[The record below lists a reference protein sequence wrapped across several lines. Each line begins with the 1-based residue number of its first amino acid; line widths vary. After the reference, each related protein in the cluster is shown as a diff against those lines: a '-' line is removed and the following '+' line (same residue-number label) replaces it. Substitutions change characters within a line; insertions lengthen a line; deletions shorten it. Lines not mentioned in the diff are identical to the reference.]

1 MKFTRTLLLLASLLV
16 ATYSD
21 AQKVSFEGLKKV
33 NGNNLYFKVIGEG
46 EPILVIHSGPGMNME
61 YIEPHMHE
69 LAKKN
74 KLIFFDPRSTG
85 KSEIPD
91 DSLATMHKFLV
102 EDIDGIR
109 KAFGIQKV
117 NLLGHSW
124 GAKMALLYA
133 LKYPANIKSLILTNA
148 SPLNHEFDTLQMD
161 FNDRMAKKPELQE
174 KRMEII
180 QRHISRIEIQQR
192 LAFMYSMYNFMDID
206 KIQLTFPSNYGDA
219 QRALF
224 RGLSYDYKMYDTD
237 LYPLLKNI
245 KAPVLVIH
253 GDADGLS
260 LGASEKL
267 VSCLGSNNVKLVHFE
282 KSGFFPFME
291 EPERFA
297 TTVNAFV
304 TKLK

>member
-1 MKFTRTLLLLASLLV
+1 MKFTRTLLLLASLFV
-16 ATYSD
+16 ATSAD

-33 NGNNLYFKVIGEG
+33 NGINLYCKVIGEG
-46 EPILVIHSGPGMNME
+46 EPILVVQTGPGMNME

-91 DSLATMHKFLV
+91 DTMGTMHKYLV
-102 EDIDGIR
+102 DDIEGIR
-109 KAFGIQKV
+109 KVFGIQKL

-133 LKYPANIKSLILTNA
+133 LKYPGNIKSLVLTNA
-148 SPLNHEFDTLQMD
+148 YPLNHEFDSLQMD
-161 FNDRMAKKPELQE
+161 YNDRMAKKPELQD

-192 LAFMYSMYNFMDID
+192 LAFLYSLYNFMDID
-206 KIQLTFPSNYGDA
+206 KIQLTYPDNYGDA

-224 RGLSYDYKMYDTD
+224 RGLSYDYKKYDTD
-237 LYPLLKNI
+237 LYPLLKNV

-253 GDADGLS
+253 GDADGLA
-260 LGASEKL
+260 LKASEKL
-267 VSCLGSNNVKLVHFE
+267 VESLGNAKLMHFE
-282 KSGFFPFME
+282 KSGYFPYME

-297 TTVNAFV
+297 STVNTFIA
-304 TKLK
+304 KQK